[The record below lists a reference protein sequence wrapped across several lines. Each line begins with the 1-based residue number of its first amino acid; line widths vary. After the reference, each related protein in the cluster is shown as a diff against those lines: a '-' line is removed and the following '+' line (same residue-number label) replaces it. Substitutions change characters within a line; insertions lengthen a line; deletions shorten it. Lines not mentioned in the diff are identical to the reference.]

1 MYTFG
6 FTLPS
11 TAEGLLLLAI
21 SLVVL
26 WVVVS
31 IPVYISGELITDGK
45 ADFGSAMGATL
56 GGAVFYVIVLWAG
69 TFLLTPLLGASAL
82 AISFVLAILA
92 WLAVYRASFNTS
104 WLGALGIVLVGWL
117 VLLVVD
123 VVLTSLFGVSFPKF
137 YPF

>member
-6 FTLPS
+6 FTLPA

-26 WVVVS
+26 WIIVS

-56 GGAVFYVIVLWAG
+56 GGAIAYVIVLWAG
-69 TFLLTPLLGASAL
+69 TFLLTPLIGASAL
-82 AISFVLAILA
+82 AISFALALLV
-92 WLAVYRASFNTS
+92 WLGVYRASFNTG
-104 WLGALGIVLVGWL
+104 WLQALGIVIVGWL
-117 VLLVVD
+117 VLFVVD
-123 VVLTSLFGVSFPKF
+123 VILTSLFGVSFPKF